1 MGVIKDLKTDVISR
15 AIGKNAYYDRE
26 LIYGRLNRGELL
38 IINDECNKKF
48 EEANLV
54 SAF

>member
-1 MGVIKDLKTDVISR
+1 
-15 AIGKNAYYDRE
+15 IGRNAYYDRE

-54 SAF
+54 SAFLRCSLDSMIIGLI